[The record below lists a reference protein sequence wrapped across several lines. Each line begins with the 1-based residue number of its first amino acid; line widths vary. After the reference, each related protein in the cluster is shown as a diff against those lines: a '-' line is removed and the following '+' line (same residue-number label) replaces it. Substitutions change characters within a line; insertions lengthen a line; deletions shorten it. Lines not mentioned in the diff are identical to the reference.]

1 MRYMRIEELRE
12 GMRTAKPIYND
23 RGVLLYGRNTIIN
36 ETFFTNINALDM
48 YGMYILE
55 PTEPLPP
62 VTDEEQEFERFQTVT
77 YYALKNEIQKLFDRD
92 PTFSLDKIVDDIILH
107 YGYLTQK
114 ISFLQTIR
122 SNKDYAY
129 KHSLSVAML
138 CSIIC
143 AKMGVERKETEYIVA
158 AALVHDL
165 GKIIA
170 PPEIICKTDKLTSEE
185 LRIVREAEAKGYEM
199 VKNNYTITAGIRRY
213 LMQLSGELENRKAG
227 RTIVRQK
234 LLLGT
239 KIINIADMFDILT
252 AMRVYKE
259 PMSEFKA
266 IQFFQENEDKY
277 DESIVK
283 ALTDTINILPVGVCV
298 MLTNGEKGLIL
309 SPSEYY
315 LMRPTVLGLSTNTV
329 YDLSN
334 RKTFEEVQIKDILKT
349 MDNRFLMKEEGIS

>member
-1 MRYMRIEELRE
+1 MRYIRIEEIKE

-23 RGVLLYGRNTIIN
+23 MGVLLYGRNTIVNDMFFKNI
-36 ETFFTNINALDM
+36 ETLDL

-62 VTDEEQEFERFQTVT
+62 VTDEEHEFERFQTVT
-77 YYALKNEIQKLFDRD
+77 YYALKREIEKFLEKD
-92 PTFSLDKIVDDIILH
+92 PTFSLNQIVEDIMHH
-107 YGYLTQK
+107 YGNLTQK
-114 ISFLQTIR
+114 INFLQTIR

-143 AKMGVERKETEYIVA
+143 AKMGVEKKETEYIVA

-170 PPEIICKTDKLTSEE
+170 PPEIIGKTDKLTVEE
-185 LRIVREAEAKGYEM
+185 LRIVREAEAKGYDL

-227 RTIVRQK
+227 RTIVDQK

-239 KIINIADMFDILT
+239 KIIRVADMFDILT

-259 PMSEFKA
+259 PMSEFQA
-266 IQFFQENEDKY
+266 IKFFQSHDEY

-283 ALTDTINILPVGVCV
+283 ALTETINILPVGVCV
-298 MLTNGEKGLIL
+298 LLTNGEKGLIL
-309 SPSEYY
+309 SHSEYY
-315 LMRPTVLGLSTNTV
+315 LLRPTVLGLSTNTV

-334 RKTFEEVQIKDILKT
+334 KKTYEEVQIKDILKT
-349 MDNRFLMKEEGIS
+349 MDNRFMMKEEVTK